1 MKRVDA
7 PPHARWVRL
16 GKTRVESRP
25 LPALPHNILRLFTP
39 TTYPM
44 NPVFRAIAFV
54 CLLANPL
61 NVLQSTAAEPI
72 KIGEIASL
80 TGKEAA
86 FGQSSHKGTLLAI
99 EEINAADGVLG
110 RPLKLIT
117 EDNQT
122 KAGESATAA
131 RKLIS
136 RDQVVA
142 LLGEVA
148 SSRSLEIAPIAQS
161 SKIPMVS
168 PASTNPKVTAVGSY
182 VFRVCFIDPF
192 QGTVMA
198 KFAREDLG
206 LRRVAL
212 LTSVSSAY
220 SVGLSKFFKERFLA
234 EGGEI
239 AIEQKYSEGDKDFRA
254 QLTAIK
260 ATGVGG
266 IFIPGYYSEA
276 ALIAKQARELG
287 ITAALFGGDG
297 WEAPQLMAI
306 GGTALEGCYY
316 STHYS
321 AEDTAPAVQN
331 FVKNYQARFGEMP
344 DAMAALGYDS
354 AFVLADAIKRAGG
367 TAPDALRTALSAT
380 RDFVG
385 VTGKTTID
393 ADRNAAKSAV
403 VVAIKYGRIN
413 FFKSVAP

>member
-1 MKRVDA
+1 MI
-7 PPHARWVRL
+7 
-16 GKTRVESRP
+16 SR
-25 LPALPHNILRLFTP
+25 
-39 TTYPM
+39 
-44 NPVFRAIAFV
+44 FRQIAV
-54 CLLANPL
+54 LSLLA
-61 NVLQSTAAEPI
+61 LQSAALHSAEADPI

-86 FGQSSHKGTLLAI
+86 FGQSAHKGTLLAI
-99 EEINAADGVLG
+99 EELNAADGVLG
-110 RPLKLIT
+110 RQLKLIT
-117 EDNQT
+117 ADNQP

-136 RDQVVA
+136 RDKVVA

-148 SSRSLEIAPIAQS
+148 SSRSLEMAPIAQS

-168 PASTNPKVTAVGSY
+168 PASTNPKVTAVGTY

-206 LRRVAL
+206 LRRVAV

-220 SVGLSKFFKERFLA
+220 SVGLSKFFKERFLS

-239 AIEQKYSEGDKDFRA
+239 AIEQKYSEGDKDFRS

-297 WEAPQLMAI
+297 WEAPQLMQI
-306 GGTALEGCYY
+306 GGAALEGCYY

-321 AEDTAPAVQN
+321 PEDTSPAVQN
-331 FVKNYQARFGEMP
+331 FVKNYKDRFNDEVP

-354 AFVLADAIKRAGG
+354 ALVLADAIKRAGS
-367 TAPDALRTALSAT
+367 TEPDAVREALAAT
-380 RDFVG
+380 RNFMG
-385 VTGKTTID
+385 VTGNTTID
-393 ADRNAAKSAV
+393 ADRNAAKPAV
-403 VVAIKYGRIN
+403 VVAIKYGRLN